1 MVRNGT
7 EKVEGLHRKK
17 KKQHELTWKTI
28 HTDEREMGKMAE
40 RK

>member
-1 MVRNGT
+1 MVLKKLRDFIG
-7 EKVEGLHRKK
+7 KK
-17 KKQHELTWKTI
+17 KKQHELTWKAI